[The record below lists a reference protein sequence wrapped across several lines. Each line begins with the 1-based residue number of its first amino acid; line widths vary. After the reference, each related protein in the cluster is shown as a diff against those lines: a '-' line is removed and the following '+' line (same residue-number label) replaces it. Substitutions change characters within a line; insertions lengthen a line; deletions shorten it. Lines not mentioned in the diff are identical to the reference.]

1 MKTTNTPMR
10 AALALGAALAFLGLT
25 ACDRES
31 RTTTKAA
38 TTPEASTQVIG
49 VKPAEPSGDPAGTTP
64 VDGPQ
69 SDVKKKDES
78 EKMPLE
84 GQPNSHSSVAPDA
97 SQKSGAGQSTDAPQ
111 NSGSEQ
117 STSAGTQQ

>member
-1 MKTTNTPMR
+1 MQNTLR
-10 AALALGAALAFLGLT
+10 AALALGAALSFFGIT

-31 RTTTKAA
+31 HTRTTGAAA

-49 VKPAEPSGDPAGTTP
+49 VKPAEPTGDPAGTTP

-69 SDVKKKDES
+69 SDLRKQTES

-84 GQPNSHSSVAPDA
+84 GQPNSHSSESPQA
-97 SQKSGAGQSTDAPQ
+97 SQKADDSTKGGPQ
-111 NSGSEQ
+111 Q
-117 STSAGTQQ
+117 

>member
-1 MKTTNTPMR
+1 MKTTMR
-10 AALALGAALAFLGLT
+10 AALALGAALALTGLA

-31 RTTTKAA
+31 HTTGTNAS
-38 TTPEASTQVIG
+38 TSPEASTQVIG

-69 SDVKKKDES
+69 SDVRKKDQS

-84 GQPNSHSSVAPDA
+84 GQPNSHSSVSPDA
-97 SQKSGAGQSTDAPQ
+97 SQKAGA
-111 NSGSEQ
+111 EQ
-117 STSAGTQQ
+117 STRGATSQ